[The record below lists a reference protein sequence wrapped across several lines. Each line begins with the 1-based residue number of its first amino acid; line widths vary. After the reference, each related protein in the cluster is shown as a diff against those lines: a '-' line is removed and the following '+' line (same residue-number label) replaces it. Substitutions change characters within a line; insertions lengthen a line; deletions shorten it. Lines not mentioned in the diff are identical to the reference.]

1 MQTHAV
7 SEVVHEPEEV
17 RSVGEF
23 VGDPSP
29 EPRSSGAH
37 IGVLDSSS
45 SLLIQEESASEK
57 EIDPG
62 QMYAVTEP
70 EVAVETDFDAVLS
83 PVTVEDGAPAM
94 EAHQPARFHP
104 EMVPAEEGPAISTEV
119 HMTLAEPEA
128 CQQMSRTVERQDEV
142 PCDRIL
148 DLSEVPA
155 NAALPDP
162 LPSRALQVDTEPEVQ
177 MAVPT
182 VEDVFGATL
191 LSDDQVPVT
200 AQDSADGS
208 GCPSLGEAEV
218 APLLSP
224 VRQESYFHK
233 KGEENP
239 TEHSGASGS
248 ANHDSASDEREAA
261 QMIAES
267 VEETTCDAL
276 AGDLGD
282 ARIVHPQVD
291 TVEKPVASA
300 EKLVEMHATDLET
313 APAETSDER
322 GPHAELLEVETFE
335 DEEPLEEDWE
345 FVAPDA
351 PDAQEED
358 EWGEWHTADL
368 EDKARECGSAADDD
382 FTDFVSASAPGK
394 VVTSSAAAFTLFLPP
409 PRLSASPIAVSGAP
423 CVEGEPVVV
432 DTADIVDLIAKQEHY
447 QRSLSLEET
456 KDDPFDDTVGLLN
469 GKEAVSIDDWSRGQ
483 PGAHDG
489 IDSDS
494 ETPRQTRERG
504 NVVRTSATPRD
515 LTMVCDAHSSSPSCL
530 MSPTKEQMLSS
541 EGHTRSPSPRRSGC
555 DVLYSPAP
563 EVAPDRS
570 VRNDDLCDSEE
581 EVVGARSA
589 WDILC
594 CVAPPRILEK
604 STSAFFARKPAEP
617 IIGFNSMESLNS
629 QGFQDSAA
637 HRRAGNMRKEHTEEL
652 HVGGF
657 GCGSEQMRDVD
668 RAPAHGEE
676 RSLTR
681 PTWIDLWC

>member
-1 MQTHAV
+1 MQTQAE
-7 SEVVHEPEEV
+7 SEVAHESEEV

-29 EPRSSGAH
+29 EPQSSGAR
-37 IGVLDSSS
+37 IGVFDSSS
-45 SLLIQEESASEK
+45 SLLIQEESAPEK

-62 QMYAVTEP
+62 QMCAATEP
-70 EVAVETDFDAVLS
+70 GVAVETEFADAVS
-83 PVTVEDGAPAM
+83 PPTVEDGAPAM

-104 EMVPAEEGPAISTEV
+104 EMVSAEGGSAISTEV

-142 PCDRIL
+142 PCDRIM

-155 NAALPDP
+155 NAALP

-182 VEDVFGATL
+182 VEDVFEANL
-191 LSDDQVPVT
+191 LSDEQVPVT
-200 AQDSADGS
+200 VQASPDGS
-208 GCPSLGEAEV
+208 GCPSLGEADV

-224 VRQESYFHK
+224 VPQESYFPQ
-233 KGEENP
+233 KGEDNP

-248 ANHDSASDEREAA
+248 TNHDSANDEREVA
-261 QMIAES
+261 QMIAQS

-276 AGDLGD
+276 AGDFGD

-291 TVEKPVASA
+291 TLEKPVASA
-300 EKLVEMHATDLET
+300 EKLVEMHANDLET

-322 GPHAELLEVETFE
+322 GPHAEMLEVETFQ

-358 EWGEWHTADL
+358 EWGEWHTADV

-382 FTDFVSASAPGK
+382 FTDFVSASAPAK
-394 VVTSSAAAFTLFLPP
+394 VVTSSAAALTLFLPP
-409 PRLSASPIAVSGAP
+409 PRLSASPIAVSGPP
-423 CVEGEPVVV
+423 CSEGEPVVV
-432 DTADIVDLIAKQEHY
+432 DTADIVDLVAKQEHY
-447 QRSLSLEET
+447 KRSLSVEEM

-469 GKEAVSIDDWSRGQ
+469 GKEGVSIDDWSRGQ

-494 ETPRQTRERG
+494 ETPRKTHERST
-504 NVVRTSATPRD
+504 VVRTSGTPRD
-515 LTMVCDAHSSSPSCL
+515 LTMVCDAQSSSPSCL

-563 EVAPDRS
+563 DVAPDRS

-594 CVAPPRILEK
+594 CVAPPRILER
-604 STSAFFARKPAEP
+604 STSAFFARRPAEP
-617 IIGFNSMESLNS
+617 VLSFNSMDSL
-629 QGFQDSAA
+629 DSAA
-637 HRRAGNMRKEHTEEL
+637 HRRAGNMRKEHTEEIHL
-652 HVGGF
+652 ESC
-657 GCGSEQMRDVD
+657 GCGTGEADM
-668 RAPAHGEE
+668 APVPGRGMPH
-676 RSLTR
+676 TR
-681 PTWIDLWC
+681 TKKTSWIEMWC